1 MQITRKHISLDSK
14 QSTKNHP
21 RIYGQVHHDAVHIK
35 QGEKMIITHSEAKF
49 G

>member
-1 MQITRKHISLDSK
+1 MQITARKHFFRVKTKYKKS
-14 QSTKNHP
+14 STN
-21 RIYGQVHHDAVHIK
+21 YGQVHHDAVHIK